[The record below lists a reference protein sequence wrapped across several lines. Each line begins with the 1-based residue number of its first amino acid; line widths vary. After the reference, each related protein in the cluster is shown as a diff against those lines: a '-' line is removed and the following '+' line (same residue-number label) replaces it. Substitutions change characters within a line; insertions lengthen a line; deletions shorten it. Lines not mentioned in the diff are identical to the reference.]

1 MRLANQIA
9 AVLFLLLGAFMLE
22 RALVYQVFI
31 EKIATGPGF
40 MPMLTGGGIVLL
52 ALLLLTDSTRNQ
64 PKQLPSG
71 FVPDRAVLYQL
82 GGVIGALT
90 AAIAAM
96 NYAGFRV
103 TIFLFVASVMYV
115 LGRHSLLLILTIALA
130 VSVGIHWVF
139 VNKLMV
145 PLP

>member
-1 MRLANQIA
+1 M
-9 AVLFLLLGAFMLE
+9 E

-31 EKIATGPGF
+31 EKIGTGPGF
-40 MPMLTGGGIVLL
+40 MPMLTGSGIVLL
-52 ALLLLTDSTRNQ
+52 ALLLLTDSTRYQ

-82 GGVIGALT
+82 GGVIGALA

-96 NYAGFRV
+96 NYLGFRV
-103 TIFLFVASVMYV
+103 TMFLFVALVMSA
-115 LGRHSLLLILTIALA
+115 LGRHGLWLTLAVALA